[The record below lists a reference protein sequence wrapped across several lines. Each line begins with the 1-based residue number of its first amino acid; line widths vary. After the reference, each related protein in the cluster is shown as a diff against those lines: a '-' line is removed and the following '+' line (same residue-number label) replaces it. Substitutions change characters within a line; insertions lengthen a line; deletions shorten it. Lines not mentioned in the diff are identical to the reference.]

1 MHELGQEGPDG
12 ITEEHSL
19 IANRFP
25 EIGRTEQSHPRSYH
39 RGHRCNRV
47 LALQYVFQPH
57 PHPRPLDHL
66 RLSSPYPSLLRMA
79 RHPPSV
85 QPLGIL
91 VIV

>member
-47 LALQYVFQPH
+47 LALSTYSN
-57 PHPRPLDHL
+57 LIL
-66 RLSSPYPSLLRMA
+66 
-79 RHPPSV
+79 
-85 QPLGIL
+85 IL
-91 VIV
+91 VPLII